1 MGSGLSPP
9 PSRRLARGDGT
20 STCGRGGRSEVIR
33 RTIRRII
40 RGHQEDKQRS
50 SEGLEW
56 AGRRGGRAVAGAH
69 MSSSHTGKAL
79 SHVEQVRKWVSPHSR
94 QYASR
99 LPPFARRT
107 VATHRCTSHCRLGT
121 CSAIT
126 LPRKSSSGGARG
138 HCSQLR
144 WAGVKIRLQKA
155 HLMKEAIS
163 DPQRKGVK
171 IRLQKAH
178 LREKCTQMARRW
190 HSEGT

>member
-1 MGSGLSPP
+1 MGGAPWRA
-9 PSRRLARGDGT
+9 RRD
-20 STCGRGGRSEVIR
+20 
-33 RTIRRII
+33 
-40 RGHQEDKQRS
+40 
-50 SEGLEW
+50 
-56 AGRRGGRAVAGAH
+56 GRAVAGAH

-178 LREKCTQMARRW
+178 RRQASAQTRGAAPRRGRSDRARRRAALRRARARAHLW
-190 HSEGT
+190 KRSMAPW

>member
-1 MGSGLSPP
+1 MGGAPWRA
-9 PSRRLARGDGT
+9 RRD
-20 STCGRGGRSEVIR
+20 
-33 RTIRRII
+33 
-40 RGHQEDKQRS
+40 
-50 SEGLEW
+50 
-56 AGRRGGRAVAGAH
+56 GRAVAGAH

-190 HSEGT
+190 HADGTQRALRGHSEVT